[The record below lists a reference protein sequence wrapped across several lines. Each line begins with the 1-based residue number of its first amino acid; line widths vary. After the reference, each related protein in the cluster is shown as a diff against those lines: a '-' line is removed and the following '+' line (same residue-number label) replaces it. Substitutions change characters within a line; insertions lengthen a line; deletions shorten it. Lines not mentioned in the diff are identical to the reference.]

1 MRGEISAMLGGR
13 ERKLRLTL
21 GALAEIETAL
31 GDGDIMALI
40 ARLEAGEIR
49 ARDCI
54 IILRAGLAAAGE
66 TASDVEAFGP

>member
-21 GALAEIETAL
+21 GALAEMETAL

-54 IILRAGLAAAGE
+54 IILLSGLA
-66 TASDVEAFGP
+66 VIH